1 METSHQG
8 LLPLLVVLAVLVA
21 ACEGGAASK
30 ECNMNGE
37 KIGNKC
43 LCFPGYN
50 ATTNCKVCND
60 GGNITAGCM
69 SCLDKDFHYDA
80 TLKQCESNLVTTTSA
95 PAPPVTTTTRAPA
108 PPDTT
113 TTSAPAPPVT
123 TTVAPAPPVTTT
135 RAPQPLPTTTTAA
148 PKVTTAAQKKKKKN
162 ETKGMGG
169 WAILGIVF
177 GSLAAVGGAV
187 FGFIWWKR
195 RTGGTVARHSLSFYG
210 GNDEGREYSL
220 I

>member
-1 METSHQG
+1 MSVARGEGAVAKG
-8 LLPLLVVLAVLVA
+8 L
-21 ACEGGAASK
+21 GTK
-30 ECNMNGE
+30 EKSTVKE
-37 KIGNKC
+37 KIM
-43 LCFPGYN
+43 
-50 ATTNCKVCND
+50 A
-60 GGNITAGCM
+60 
-69 SCLDKDFHYDA
+69 
-80 TLKQCESNLVTTTSA
+80 
-95 PAPPVTTTTRAPA
+95 
-108 PPDTT
+108 
-113 TTSAPAPPVT
+113 
-123 TTVAPAPPVTTT
+123 
-135 RAPQPLPTTTTAA
+135 
-148 PKVTTAAQKKKKKN
+148 KN